1 MDQNKKNNQKPGR
14 PGGGKGGGWQG
25 LIQVICWAGVL
36 AILLSYAN
44 NYMRSAGTQSSSV
57 EVPYSTFIT
66 MVESGDV
73 SHVDFDNEEAIL
85 LITPEDGYIYTDPDG
100 VSYRKSTSEDGVAL
114 YTPVGSEDGRQ
125 PVALQ
130 LFTVQIV
137 SNDAVVAFLK
147 TDSDL
152 TFNEHYQAPMSP
164 CCWCW

>member
-1 MDQNKKNNQKPGR
+1 
-14 PGGGKGGGWQG
+14 
-25 LIQVICWAGVL
+25 
-36 AILLSYAN
+36 
-44 NYMRSAGTQSSSV
+44 
-57 EVPYSTFIT
+57 

-130 LFTVQIV
+130 LFTVQIE
-137 SNDAVVAFLK
+137 SNDAVGRL
-147 TDSDL
+147 SENRL
-152 TFNEHYQAPMSP
+152 RPHI
-164 CCWCW
+164 